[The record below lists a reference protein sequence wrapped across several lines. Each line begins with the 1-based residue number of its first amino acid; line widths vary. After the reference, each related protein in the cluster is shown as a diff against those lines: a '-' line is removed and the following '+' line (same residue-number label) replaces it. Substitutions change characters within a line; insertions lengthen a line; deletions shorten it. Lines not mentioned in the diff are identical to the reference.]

1 MIIRRNILFFH
12 DEHISL
18 QYEKICIFMKN
29 QNVTLSMLTCLLQV
43 SLFIGGAGSR
53 YKGAGDWLLHRTT
66 HLITAP
72 STPSS
77 SHHVQDPPL
86 RPSRSLH
93 PRFRLRRGG
102 REGRHRS
109 DRTRGQLVQTI
120 LLGKLLEMGQVSGVV

>member
-1 MIIRRNILFFH
+1 MI
-12 DEHISL
+12 
-18 QYEKICIFMKN
+18 N
-29 QNVTLSMLTCLLQV
+29 QNVPISMLTCLLQV
-43 SLFIGGAGSR
+43 SLFIVSAGSR

-66 HLITAP
+66 HPITAP

-86 RPSRSLH
+86 RHSRSLH
-93 PRFRLRRGG
+93 PRLRLRRGG
-102 REGRHRS
+102 RGEGRRRS

>member
-1 MIIRRNILFFH
+1 
-12 DEHISL
+12 
-18 QYEKICIFMKN
+18 MKN
-29 QNVTLSMLTCLLQV
+29 QNVTMSMLTCLLQV

-53 YKGAGDWLLHRTT
+53 YKGAGDWLLRRTT
-66 HLITAP
+66 HLISVP

-77 SHHVQDPPL
+77 SHHVQDPLL
-86 RPSRSLH
+86 RHPRSLH
-93 PRFRLRRGG
+93 PRLRLRRGG